1 MKRRTYKQD
10 LERAL
15 KHAERVRKQQEL
27 KEVWHSNDKKRKPI
41 AFSKIAFIVIFLDCL
56 LIQLFSMWIM
66 VYLAD
71 ASNLG
76 ALIGIAVALIGE
88 VGTCVS
94 YNKKSMVENS
104 SGGIVYESFVQSLKT
119 EDELTEEEKNNA
131 VG

>member
-1 MKRRTYKQD
+1 MTHY
-10 LERAL
+10 
-15 KHAERVRKQQEL
+15 EL
-27 KEVWHSNDKKRKPI
+27 KRLLAIRHAKKVKQRQILHDIRHKNDKKKKPI
-41 AFSKIAFIVIFLDCL
+41 AFSKLAFIIIFLDCL

-94 YNKKSMVENS
+94 YNRKSMVENS
-104 SGGIVYESFVQSLKT
+104 SGGIVYESYIQSIKG
-119 EDELTEEEKNNA
+119 EDELTEEELNNA